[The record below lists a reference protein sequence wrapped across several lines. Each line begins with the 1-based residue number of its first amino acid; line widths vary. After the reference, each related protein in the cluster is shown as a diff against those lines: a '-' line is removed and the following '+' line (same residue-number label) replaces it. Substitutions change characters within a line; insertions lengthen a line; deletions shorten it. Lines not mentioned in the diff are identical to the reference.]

1 MDFAAWCDA
10 RIYLNLSRP
19 SMFFQ
24 GTEALILS
32 TMDLCA
38 IKHAHA
44 GTASPTQGAALLRR
58 LGLLRGNSVIY
69 PEDMTD
75 EIIARLTEVAG
86 ELGYDARDFVARDA
100 DWRKHFFSC
109 SICQSPQRGEGCLG
123 CEEGSVLYA
132 QTAGGRGRLV
142 KLT

>member
-1 MDFAAWCDA
+1 
-10 RIYLNLSRP
+10 
-19 SMFFQ
+19 MFFQ

-44 GTASPTQGAALLRR
+44 GTASPTQGAALLHR
-58 LGLLRGNSVIY
+58 LGLLHGNSVIY
-69 PEDMTD
+69 PEDITD
-75 EIIARLTEVAG
+75 ELIVALTEVAG
-86 ELGYDARDFVARDA
+86 ELGYDARDFADRDA
-100 DWRKHFFSC
+100 VWQKHYFSC
-109 SICQSPQRGEGCLG
+109 SICRSPQRGEGCSG
-123 CEEGSVLYA
+123 CAEGSTLFA